1 MSLILKERWQSEIKR
16 SSLSIQPKDGEKQI
30 ITLSIF
36 LDKLFSFVKWKFLN
50 VWLYIINWNLK
61 ISTILSVNIFSFYF
75 NKKYFC
81 STSKYTLICKPRQIS
96 LYKYFLLFITIS
108 LIKANMDSI
117 SKQQKKKNLYTK
129 HFRRL
134 SAVKKGQLLQI
145 VKKKISMHFLV
156 PFSFK
161 TMTPF
166 HNAKKPCSVL
176 CWRTWYN
183 FKNNVWNKF

>member
-1 MSLILKERWQSEIKR
+1 M
-16 SSLSIQPKDGEKQI
+16 
-30 ITLSIF
+30 
-36 LDKLFSFVKWKFLN
+36 
-50 VWLYIINWNLK
+50 K
-61 ISTILSVNIFSFYF
+61 ISTILFVNIFSFYF

-117 SKQQKKKNLYTK
+117 SKQQKKNNMYTK

-145 VKKKISMHFLV
+145 VKKNLRV
-156 PFSFK
+156 YAFSCPLILQDNDTF
-161 TMTPF
+161 
-166 HNAKKPCSVL
+166 S
-176 CWRTWYN
+176 
-183 FKNNVWNKF
+183 

>member
-36 LDKLFSFVKWKFLN
+36 LYKLFSSVKWKFLN

-61 ISTILSVNIFSFYF
+61 ISTILFVNIFSFYF

-81 STSKYTLICKPRQIS
+81 STSKYTLICKPRQLS

-117 SKQQKKKNLYTK
+117 SKQQKKNNMYTK

-145 VKKKISMHFLV
+145 VKKNLYAFSCPLFLQDNET
-156 PFSFK
+156 FS
-161 TMTPF
+161 
-166 HNAKKPCSVL
+166 
-176 CWRTWYN
+176 
-183 FKNNVWNKF
+183 

>member
-61 ISTILSVNIFSFYF
+61 ISTILFVNIFSFYF

-81 STSKYTLICKPRQIS
+81 STSKYTLICKPRQLS

-108 LIKANMDSI
+108 HIKANMDSI
-117 SKQQKKKNLYTK
+117 SKQQKTTTCTQNISEDFQQLQ
-129 HFRRL
+129 
-134 SAVKKGQLLQI
+134 KGNC
-145 VKKKISMHFLV
+145 
-156 PFSFK
+156 FK
-161 TMTPF
+161 
-166 HNAKKPCSVL
+166 L
-176 CWRTWYN
+176 
-183 FKNNVWNKF
+183 

>member
-61 ISTILSVNIFSFYF
+61 ISTILFVNIFPFYF
-75 NKKYFC
+75 NKKYLC
-81 STSKYTLICKPRQIS
+81 STSKYTLICKPRQLS
-96 LYKYFLLFITIS
+96 LYKYFLLFITITIIS

-117 SKQQKKKNLYTK
+117 SKQQKKKNMYTK

-145 VKKKISMHFLV
+145 VKKNLYAFSCPLFLQDNDT
-156 PFSFK
+156 FS
-161 TMTPF
+161 
-166 HNAKKPCSVL
+166 
-176 CWRTWYN
+176 
-183 FKNNVWNKF
+183 

>member
-1 MSLILKERWQSEIKR
+1 M
-16 SSLSIQPKDGEKQI
+16 
-30 ITLSIF
+30 
-36 LDKLFSFVKWKFLN
+36 
-50 VWLYIINWNLK
+50 K
-61 ISTILSVNIFSFYF
+61 ISTILFVNIFSFYF

-176 CWRTWYN
+176 C
-183 FKNNVWNKF
+183 

>member
-61 ISTILSVNIFSFYF
+61 ISTILFVTIFSFYF

-81 STSKYTLICKPRQIS
+81 STSKYTLICKPRQLS

-117 SKQQKKKNLYTK
+117 SKQQKKTTCTQNISET
-129 HFRRL
+129 FI
-134 SAVKKGQLLQI
+134 AVKKGQLLQI
-145 VKKKISMHFLV
+145 VKKNLYAFSCPLFLQDNDT
-156 PFSFK
+156 FS
-161 TMTPF
+161 
-166 HNAKKPCSVL
+166 
-176 CWRTWYN
+176 
-183 FKNNVWNKF
+183 